1 MEQQNTYNNLSARI
15 DEYVKDI
22 KFSASYKPSNINM
35 AYKGYLNDVKGQTQY
50 AKRRLA
56 KVKKSHEHVLVK
68 TVSMREEEWAWEIF
82 SGVVLPMLE
91 FVDE

>member
-1 MEQQNTYNNLSARI
+1 MEQQNTSNASLCIEKYL
-15 DEYVKDI
+15 KDI
-22 KFSASYKPSNINM
+22 RFSASYNPYNINM
-35 AYKGYLNDVKGQTQY
+35 VYKGYLNDVKGQTQY

-68 TVSMREEEWAWEIF
+68 TDSMREEEWAWEIF